1 VAANILVSRTLGPEG
16 RGQYALATLCA
27 LTIVALGKI
36 GLEHAN
42 VFLLGTARVAP
53 ERLASQNV
61 LIALVAGLPGAA
73 VLLAAPIVF
82 PSIFGDL
89 SITNLALAA
98 LAIPFLLHVQLA
110 AGLQN
115 LTGLI
120 TWQFRAALT
129 GASAN
134 LAIVGALLA
143 LGRLDVGAALGA
155 NLGANVLV
163 WTLVVL
169 RGPAGTLRPR
179 RDLGLLIRTLRYS
192 LVIHIGLVLLF
203 FQTRITLFIVQALL
217 GTGPLGYYS
226 LAVSIAESV
235 LLAGDSVAIALLP
248 RQAQGSLAASAALGL
263 RGARVGGLLVL
274 AVGLPLAAF
283 GPAIIGLVFGDQ
295 FAASYPPLLAL
306 LPGIALF
313 AVQRFC
319 GVPALRANRPAWVAS
334 IYALG
339 VVINVGLALW
349 WIPTAG
355 LVGAAASTSVSYLVT
370 ALLFLRWAQVLAGSR
385 DQGPLPSVSEVAQ

>member
-1 VAANILVSRTLGPEG
+1 
-16 RGQYALATLCA
+16 
-27 LTIVALGKI
+27 
-36 GLEHAN
+36 
-42 VFLLGTARVAP
+42 
-53 ERLASQNV
+53 
-61 LIALVAGLPGAA
+61 
-73 VLLAAPIVF
+73 
-82 PSIFGDL
+82 FGDL

-98 LAIPFLLHVQLA
+98 LAIPFLLHVQLV

-163 WTLVVL
+163 WMLVVL

-179 RDLGLLIRTLRYS
+179 RDLSLLIRTLRYS

-226 LAVSIAESV
+226 
-235 LLAGDSVAIALLP
+235 
-248 RQAQGSLAASAALGL
+248 
-263 RGARVGGLLVL
+263 
-274 AVGLPLAAF
+274 
-283 GPAIIGLVFGDQ
+283 
-295 FAASYPPLLAL
+295 
-306 LPGIALF
+306 
-313 AVQRFC
+313 
-319 GVPALRANRPAWVAS
+319 
-334 IYALG
+334 
-339 VVINVGLALW
+339 
-349 WIPTAG
+349 
-355 LVGAAASTSVSYLVT
+355 
-370 ALLFLRWAQVLAGSR
+370 
-385 DQGPLPSVSEVAQ
+385 

>member
-1 VAANILVSRTLGPEG
+1 M
-16 RGQYALATLCA
+16 
-27 LTIVALGKI
+27 
-36 GLEHAN
+36 
-42 VFLLGTARVAP
+42 FLLGTERVAP
-53 ERLASQNV
+53 QRLASQNALV
-61 LIALVAGLPGAA
+61 ALVAGFPGAA
-73 VLLAAPIVF
+73 VLLIAPALV

-89 SITNLALAA
+89 PVMNLALAA

-120 TWQFRAALT
+120 TWQFRAALV
-129 GASAN
+129 GAAAN
-134 LAIVGALLA
+134 LALVGALLA
-143 LGRLDVGAALGA
+143 ISRLDVAAALGA

-163 WTLVVL
+163 WILVVL

-179 RDLGLLIRTLRYS
+179 NDFGLLITTMRYS

-203 FQTRITLFIVQALL
+203 FQTRITLFLVQALL

-235 LLAGDSVAIALLP
+235 LLAGDSLAIALLP
-248 RQAQGSLAASAALGL
+248 RQAQGPIASSAALGL

-274 AVGLPLAAF
+274 AGGLPLAAF
-283 GPAIIGLVFGDQ
+283 GPAIIAFVFGEQ
-295 FAASYPPLLAL
+295 FGPSYPPLLAL
-306 LPGIALF
+306 MPGIVFF

-319 GVPALRANRPAWVAS
+319 GVPALRANRPAWIAS
-334 IYALG
+334 IYAVG
-339 VVINVGLALW
+339 VLINVGLDLW
-349 WIPTAG
+349 WIPNAG

-370 ALLFLRWAQVLAGSR
+370 AVLFVRWAQVLARFRTKDGQSTGVPEQAR
-385 DQGPLPSVSEVAQ
+385 